1 MSNAEQFLKVRT
13 QRRPGRVGMAAWRGR
28 SLAVVGRGAGRDA
41 SVPPRGSG
49 WTVLVI
55 LGLWCE
61 PEVAVTIRTIGCTG
75 TGKGF
80 RTEMNTV
87 PQAWGKGCSQ
97 PNTRTAS
104 GGWRVSGNPGRATSL
119 LRQFPGLLHL
129 LGTSQGKLGVRGI
142 PGCPAPGPLMST
154 PPQGLLEALYFPL
167 VPKRL
172 P

>member
-13 QRRPGRVGMAAWRGR
+13 QRCPGGMGMAAWRGR
-28 SLAVVGRGAGRDA
+28 SLAAVGRGAGRDA

-80 RTEMNTV
+80 RTETNTA
-87 PQAWGKGCSQ
+87 PRRGGRAAPGL
-97 PNTRTAS
+97 TRTAS
-104 GGWRVSGNPGRATSL
+104 GGWRVSGNHGWATSL
-119 LRQFPGLLHL
+119 LQQFPGLLPL
-129 LGTSQGKLGVRGI
+129 LGTSQGKLGIRGI
-142 PGCPAPGPLMST
+142 PGCPAPGPLMSA

-167 VPKRL
+167 VPKWL